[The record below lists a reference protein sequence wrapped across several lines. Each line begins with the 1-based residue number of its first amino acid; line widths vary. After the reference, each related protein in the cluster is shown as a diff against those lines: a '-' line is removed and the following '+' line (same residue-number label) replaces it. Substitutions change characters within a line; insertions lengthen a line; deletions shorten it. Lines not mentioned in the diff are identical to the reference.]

1 MSNFVYTYVKDEMP
15 KHLNF
20 VLKGILPTC
29 PTLFIPMSK
38 MKCILPTKHQRLNFV
53 LEGILPTCPTLFIP
67 MSKMKCL
74 NI

>member
-1 MSNFVYTYVKDEMP
+1 MKCQLCLYLYVKDEMP

-38 MKCILPTKHQRLNFV
+38 MKC
-53 LEGILPTCPTLFIP
+53 
-67 MSKMKCL
+67 L